1 VEKMN
6 LGRIEHQ
13 FGRLS
18 WARCAPSLQHG
29 QDPLAVEGADNLDLG
44 ASRLVHPDLEG
55 NGQEALL
62 SRLSPTR
69 DVLRPDA
76 EQRQARWR
84 TDVPI
89 RQRSFYGRFSFSAAR
104 FPAALALASHMNSP
118 RFVFPQLPL
127 SAK

>member
-1 VEKMN
+1 MSY
-6 LGRIEHQ
+6 GRMP
-13 FGRLS
+13 S
-18 WARCAPSLQHG
+18 NARPA
-29 QDPLAVEGADNLDLG
+29 ADLMDANQ
-44 ASRLVHPDLEG
+44 PDG
-55 NGQEALL
+55 EAK
-62 SRLSPTR
+62 
-69 DVLRPDA
+69 
-76 EQRQARWR
+76 R